1 MRLPMWP
8 PTERSQFRLL
18 TRASASRLF
27 ESELFARDTD
37 AAQFAIWATALLAT
51 PPILVAVQMMFDYA
65 VFARR
70 PGELTSAV
78 MSTHRLFFILYGML
92 AVALFTSVIWDALV
106 PERRDYEVL
115 GPLPVRP
122 RTIVAARLAAVSG
135 LALLFTLAVN
145 VPAAA
150 VYGLVASSAATPIRA
165 LATPF
170 AHAVATTAG
179 GIWIFFTLLLV
190 RSVLMWVIGP
200 ARAARLAVVLQL
212 VIAVLLVEVFLFL
225 PGLLFWFTPA
235 LIAGQRSGGGAVL
248 AAPPVWFLGLYEKL
262 LLSDSMFYATG
273 ARSALTWLAIT
284 AMLAGITYVMSTA
297 ASVSRILET
306 PASRRR
312 PQSNRVVDIGAR
324 LVGSE
329 NGRAIYRFTLASLT
343 RSHRQAFVVAMY
355 VGAGLAWAAVG
366 LIDTAARG
374 RGVALGEP
382 AAHLLAP
389 PLVLTYFAV
398 FGMRAAFAMPT
409 DLGANWIFRMTDDRD
424 PSRAVDGVSAA
435 LVMTCVAPISAL
447 VALLGSLLWG
457 PVRGCAAGALHL
469 ALGALLCEVTLVGW
483 RKLPFTCSQ
492 APGSATLRSRL
503 PFYLAGL
510 IVFAYRGAHVLV
522 RALGSPLALAVTLAG
537 FIILTLVVRGLRKR
551 RAARISILFEETPER
566 GAEPLSLSEA
576 TG

>member
-1 MRLPMWP
+1 MWP
-8 PTERSQFRLL
+8 PAERSQFRLL
-18 TRASASRLF
+18 TRASAGRLF

-37 AAQFAIWATALLAT
+37 AAQFAIWATAFVAT
-51 PPILVAVQMMFDYA
+51 PPILVALQMMFDYA
-65 VFARR
+65 VLARR

-78 MSTHRLFFILYGML
+78 IGTHRLFFIVYGML
-92 AVALFTSVIWDALV
+92 AVALFTAVIWDALV

-115 GPLPVRP
+115 GPLPVRW

-135 LALLFTLAVN
+135 FALLFTLAVN
-145 VPAAA
+145 LPAAA
-150 VYGLVASSAATPIRA
+150 AYGLVASSAATPIRA

-179 GIWIFFTLLLV
+179 GIWMFSTLLLV

-200 ARAARLAVVLQL
+200 TRSARLAVVLQL
-212 VIAVLLVEVFLFL
+212 VIVVVLVEVFLWL
-225 PGLLFWFTPA
+225 PGLLFWFRPA

-262 LLSDSMFYATG
+262 LLSDSMFYAAG
-273 ARSALTWLAIT
+273 ARSALMWLATTVI
-284 AMLAGITYVMSTA
+284 LAGIAYVVSTA
-297 ASVSRILET
+297 RSVSRILET
-306 PASRRR
+306 PSSRPRS
-312 PQSNRVVDIGAR
+312 QSTRVLDIGAR

-329 NGRAIYRFTLASLT
+329 NGRAVYRFTLVSLT
-343 RSHRQAFVVAMY
+343 RSHRQALVVAMY
-355 VGAGLAWAAVG
+355 VGAGLAFAAVG
-366 LIDTAARG
+366 LIATSVG
-374 RGVALGEP
+374 GLNVALGEP

-398 FGMRAAFAMPT
+398 LGMRAVFAMPT
-409 DLGANWIFRMTDDRD
+409 DLGANWIFRLTEDRD
-424 PSRAVDGVSAA
+424 PSRAVDGAYAA
-435 LVMTCVAPISAL
+435 LVVTCVAPVSAL

-457 PVRGCAAGALHL
+457 PMRGCAAGALHL
-469 ALGALLCEVTLVGW
+469 TLGGLLCEITLVGW

-492 APGSATLRSRL
+492 APGSGTLRSRL

-522 RALGSPLALAVTLAG
+522 RALGSPLALAATLAG

-551 RAARISILFEETPER
+551 RAARIPILFEETPER